1 MSGWDLIA
9 FALVAVGVLLLV
21 PAVVVLV
28 EVAASVLPGRPRP
41 GSRRE
46 RPRIAVLVPA
56 HDEHLMIAGTVEAI
70 RRELASGDRVL
81 VVADN
86 CSDGT
91 ADIARSAGAEVI
103 ERFDR
108 DKRGKSYALGFG
120 MRHLRAA
127 PPDIVIVIDADCK
140 ADPGS
145 IEAIGRL
152 AFETGRPVQAL
163 YGLTPPCG
171 DARPS
176 SAFALAD
183 FAFKVKNQLRAEGLS
198 RLGLPCQLMGTGMAF
213 PWDALQAVDLES
225 GELAED
231 LVLGLDLA
239 RAGYPPLFAPEAL
252 VTSPHPES
260 LEGRRSQRERW
271 ETGHLSAI
279 WRRAPGA
286 LLTAATTLNVPLLA
300 LAVDAAVPPLAFCV
314 LLLSSLFAA
323 ALPVALIAGHWLPLA
338 LAALGLALIAA
349 AVLVAWGRVGKDNL
363 HFTDLARAP
372 VYIVSKLP
380 IYLGALRGKTIAWV
394 RSKRD

>member
-9 FALVAVGVLLLV
+9 FALVAVGAILLV
-21 PAVVVLV
+21 PAFVLLI
-28 EVAASVLPGRPRP
+28 EVAASVLPRRPRP
-41 GSRRE
+41 RNGGE

-91 ADIARSAGAEVI
+91 AGIARSAGAEVI
-103 ERFDR
+103 ERFDAE
-108 DKRGKSYALGFG
+108 KRGKSYALGFG
-120 MRHLRAA
+120 MRHLRDA
-127 PPDIVIVIDADCK
+127 PPDIVSIIDADCK
-140 ADPGS
+140 PHPRAID
-145 IEAIGRL
+145 AIGRL

-163 YGLTPPCG
+163 YKLTSPRG
-171 DARPS
+171 DVRPS

-183 FAFKVKNQLRAEGLS
+183 FAFRVKNHLRPEGLS

-213 PWDALQAVDLES
+213 PWHALQAVDLES

-239 RAGYPPLFAPEAL
+239 RAGYPPLFAPDAL
-252 VTSPHPES
+252 VTSPYPKS
-260 LEGRRSQRERW
+260 LEGRQSQRERW

-279 WRRAPGA
+279 WKRVPGA
-286 LLTAATTLNVPLLA
+286 LLAAATTLNAPLLT
-300 LAVDAAVPPLAFCV
+300 LAVDAAVPPLAFHV

-323 ALPVALIAGHWLPLA
+323 ALPVALMAGHWFPLA
-338 LAALGLALIAA
+338 LASLGLALVAA
-349 AVLVAWGRVGKDNL
+349 AVLLAWGRVGKDNL
-363 HFTDLARAP
+363 QFTDLVRAP
-372 VYIVSKLP
+372 VYIVSKIP
-380 IYLGALRGKTIAWV
+380 IYLGALRGKTMSWV